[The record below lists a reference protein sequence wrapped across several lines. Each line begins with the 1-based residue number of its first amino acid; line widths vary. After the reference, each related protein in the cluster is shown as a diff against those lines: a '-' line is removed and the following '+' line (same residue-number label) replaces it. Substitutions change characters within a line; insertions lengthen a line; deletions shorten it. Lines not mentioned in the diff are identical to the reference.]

1 MHCKCKNVR
10 YSHTVQSSLFPL
22 IRLVV
27 RGFRKALETSDL
39 WLLRKEE
46 TTDYNR
52 HQFANKWEEALKQWR
67 SEQSSKRSEKT
78 RDSSLTESE
87 NNMTGASTNN
97 PQMNA
102 RSSSSNTS
110 FDANGNSEA
119 MSKPVQKTNEQSV
132 RSRNSKSNSRPPLVK
147 IIIKVYG
154 LYILFAQVLMVLYVF
169 MYYLNPCLFWCA

>member
-10 YSHTVQSSLFPL
+10 YSHTVQSSRLSL

-52 HQFANKWEEALKQWR
+52 NQFADKWEEALKQWR

-102 RSSSSNTS
+102 RSSSSS
-110 FDANGNSEA
+110 IDANGNSEA
-119 MSKPVQKTNEQSV
+119 MSKPVQKTDEQSA
-132 RSRNSKSNSRPPLVK
+132 RSRKAQTNSRPPLVK